1 MPLPRLLRRILPLVL
16 LVPALSSAKDRG
28 ELTVLSYHEIADK
41 ADALT
46 PAYAVTPTNFL
57 RQMDWLRN
65 HGYRFI
71 GIDDLLAARAGK
83 RPLPPK
89 AVLVTFDELRHL
101 APNPDI
107 AELAL
112 WLHDVIWE
120 PMRDDCEQRS
130 VEWAMNHLP
139 ALPALI
145 LETRHLKASSVTA
158 DAAVVRDA
166 DLSILAAGDDAYD
179 AYEHAIRAEY
189 AMLPTA
195 QFRAGRS
202 TILADFASRRP
213 LFFTP
218 LMQAREPRARA
229 NLARSLA
236 RLEA

>member
-1 MPLPRLLRRILPLVL
+1 MTPRRARW
-16 LVPALSSAKDRG
+16 
-28 ELTVLSYHEIADK
+28 
-41 ADALT
+41 DALWQRLG
-46 PAYAVTPTNFL
+46 AVPSEEAFAEL
-57 RQMDWLRN
+57 ERQYSAPGR
-65 HGYRFI
+65 HYHT
-71 GIDDLLAARAGK
+71 LAH
-83 RPLPPK
+83 LD

>member
-1 MPLPRLLRRILPLVL
+1 MSPRRARW
-16 LVPALSSAKDRG
+16 
-28 ELTVLSYHEIADK
+28 
-41 ADALT
+41 DALWRRLG
-46 PAYAVTPTNFL
+46 AVPSE
-57 RQMDWLRN
+57 DA
-65 HGYRFI
+65 
-71 GIDDLLAARAGK
+71 LAALERQYSAPG
-83 RPLPPK
+83 RHYHTLAHLD
-89 AVLVTFDELRHL
+89 AVLATFDELRHL

-112 WLHDVIWE
+112 WLHDVVWE

-130 VEWAMNHLP
+130 VEWAMRMLPASPALP

-145 LETRHLKASSVTA
+145 LETRHRAAPSVDP

-166 DLSILAAGDDAYD
+166 DLSILAADDDAYD

-189 AMLPTA
+189 AMLPAA
-195 QFRAGRS
+195 QFRAGRA

-218 LMQAREPRARA
+218 VMQSREPRAHA